1 LQGGAEVVVA
11 SIGSH
16 YAPRAALERT
26 VSAIAS
32 ARRAVLADRHAVGSF
47 ATEWRWFADLV
58 PFIDEWRDLAARALE
73 PNVFYEPSFALAAAA
88 VFGQDVGAVLVWSGA
103 RPRKLVGFFPAR
115 VTARRYGVK
124 LPVLVGWTHPYAP
137 LGTPLIER
145 ETAEPVVAAWLAYL
159 AADPSLPGLVLL
171 PLIAEDGLFAETLG
185 TILQRGQLPA
195 ADFARHHRA
204 ALEPHMDRIHYVEH
218 ALSAHRHSELRRT
231 GRRLTDLGAV
241 LFTAATEPSAVA
253 AAVEDFFALE
263 ASGWKGRAGTAAV
276 DHDAVRGFIK
286 TALSALA
293 VQGKVAINRLLLD
306 GRAIAA
312 AITLFSGESAW
323 YWKTAYDEN
332 FARYAPGILLTTAL
346 TEELAENADIART
359 DSCAAPDNSVLHYI
373 WGERLTL
380 CNRLIAVRPEAPF
393 AGACRLEMLRGAVAA
408 AVKSA
413 RRRLRG

>member
-1 LQGGAEVVVA
+1 VA

-73 PNVFYEPSFALAAAA
+73 PNVFYDPSFALAAAA
-88 VFGQDVGAVLVWSGA
+88 VFGEDVGAVLVWSGE

-115 VTARRYGVK
+115 VTVRRYGVK

-145 ETAEPVVAAWLAYL
+145 EAAEPVVAAWLAYL
-159 AADPSLPGLVLL
+159 AAEPSLPGLVLL
-171 PLIAEDGLFAETLG
+171 PLIVEDGLFAETLG

-204 ALEPHMDRIHYVEH
+204 AIEPQTDRVHYVEH
-218 ALSAHRHSELRRT
+218 ALTAHRHRELRRT

-241 LFTAATEPSAVA
+241 LFTAATEPVAVA

-263 ASGWKGRAGTAAV
+263 ASGWKGRAGTAAAY
-276 DHDAVRGFIK
+276 HDAVRSFVK

-293 VQGKVAINRLLLD
+293 VQSKVAINRLLLD

-323 YWKTAYDEN
+323 YWKTTYDEN
-332 FARYAPGILLTTAL
+332 FARYAPGILLTAAL
-346 TEELAENADIART
+346 TEELSENAGIART
-359 DSCAAPDNSVLHYI
+359 DSCAAPDNSILDYI

-393 AGACRLEMLRGAVAA
+393 ARACRLEMLRGAVAA
-408 AVKSA
+408 VAKSIRDRFRA
-413 RRRLRG
+413 KR